1 MKSHVFEAPDALRRI
16 LEVAHHTA
24 AMVKPLADLGGA
36 AAARSPPR
44 ASLLSPDRWSLETPL
59 EWSRPA
65 SAVRTLAVG
74 E

>member
-1 MKSHVFEAPDALRRI
+1 
-16 LEVAHHTA
+16 
-24 AMVKPLADLGGA
+24 MVKPLADLGGA